1 MVNRRSRV
9 VQRQLLTLFNLGT
22 IGELTDGQLLERFTA
37 QSGEA
42 TELAFAALVERHG
55 PMVMRVCRNT
65 LHNSHDAQDAF
76 QATFLVLVKKARSL
90 WVQDSLGPWLHRVAC
105 RVATRARASS
115 AQRREHERR
124 FAETRP
130 IENSLDDDRR
140 DVAAVVHEEIDR
152 LPERYRV
159 PLVLCDLQGRTHE
172 QAARHVGC
180 PVGTVKS
187 RLGRARELL
196 RGRLSRRGL
205 GSPAGLLTTALG
217 SKSAEGVWVGPLV
230 EPTVRAAALVEAGK
244 ASRLGVISA
253 RVAFL
258 TEEVLKAM
266 FLRKLKMIASILVT
280 AGALA
285 TVTAVVLAQQ
295 GSGSTPIT
303 TAEQPIGPPPAGTG
317 RAAGAP
323 VAPATSQFKKS
334 RRMMITRLESETA
347 KAKEILSRTLE
358 AAGSQDAPAVVRA
371 RKTVEEFENLLA
383 RIDSVFVDAVRLH
396 PEIFD
401 PSLEPTEAAA
411 GPRSAAAPP
420 PKNQEA
426 RIPFSAD
433 VPDEADVKRA
443 KERAEWADSMAKK
456 GYVSKTQADHDRA
469 QYEAIKQARLGNRSL
484 ANSILDDAALK
495 RVKDRVDWAA
505 EMHKKG
511 YASQRT
517 LEDARKDYED
527 LKRDIARALDRMRW
541 AESSF
546 REGYIRKEQLDSAYR
561 DYENA
566 RSRGGSERPASAT
579 PDR

>member
-22 IGELTDGQLLERFTA
+22 IGELTDGQLLERFTT

-55 PMVMRVCRNT
+55 PMVVRVCRNT

-90 WVQDSLGPWLHRVAC
+90 WVRDSLGPWLHRVAY
-105 RVATRARASS
+105 RVATRARTSLAE
-115 AQRREHERR
+115 RREHERHW
-124 FAETRP
+124 AETRP

-140 DVAAVVHEEIDR
+140 DVAAVVHEEIDQ

-187 RLGRARELL
+187 RLGRARDLL

-205 GSPAGLLTTALG
+205 SAPAGLLITALG
-217 SKSAEGVWVGPLV
+217 SQSAEAVWVGPLV
-230 EPTVRAAALVEAGK
+230 EPTVRAAALVAAGN
-244 ASRLGVISA
+244 SSPLGIISA
-253 RVAFL
+253 RIAIL

-266 FLRKLKMIASILVT
+266 FLSKLKMISAVLVT

-285 TVTAVVLAQQ
+285 TVTACVLAQQ
-295 GSGSTPIT
+295 GAGSTPIS
-303 TAEQPIGPPPAGTG
+303 TAQQPSGPSPAGTG

-323 VAPATSQFKKS
+323 VAPATAQFKES
-334 RRMMITRLESETA
+334 RRMMIARLESETE
-347 KAKEILSRTLE
+347 KAKEILVRTLE
-358 AAGSQDAPAVVRA
+358 PHGSQDAPAVVRA

-401 PSLEPTEAAA
+401 LSREPSEAATGSRA
-411 GPRSAAAPP
+411 AAAPA

-426 RIPFSAD
+426 RIPSAD
-433 VPDEADVKRA
+433 IADETGVKRA
-443 KERAEWADSMAKK
+443 KERAEWADSMAKR
-456 GYVSKTQADHDRA
+456 GYVSKTQADHERA
-469 QYEAIKQARLGNRSL
+469 QYEALKQARLGNRSL

-495 RVKDRVDWAA
+495 RVKDQADWADK
-505 EMHKKG
+505 MHKRG

-517 LEDARKDYED
+517 LEDARNEYED
-527 LKRDIARALDRMRW
+527 LKRRIARAIDRVRW

-546 REGYIRKEQLDSAYR
+546 RDGYISKEQLDSAYR

-566 RSRGGSERPASAT
+566 RSRGGSERPASVT